1 MADGGDVQGSETK
14 HASGTSPTTSVE
26 RAVYALLLGL
36 HSPLS
41 CFLSFY
47 LFVCL
52 STVSWPVIKL
62 VPFPSGPLPFWFSWA
77 CGCCLSSLLALPACC
92 FESKERRAKKQKE
105 KEEAEGEGRKKEE
118 AEEEGEEGGSRGSR
132 TPTTN
137 ALSFFG
143 TNQLLTHTNGGST
156 NAHNQAEYC
165 AKHRW
170 PKTSDKTKPQQKEEL
185 AGCLPTF
192 IASARQRKPKQ
203 REIQFRPDVV
213 PLLFSLVSQATVC
226 HHLRAF
232 IQTTVVLRG
241 GEGLIR
247 AFP

>member
-1 MADGGDVQGSETK
+1 MFKGVKQNTQAAQAQRPQWSELCM
-14 HASGTSPTTSVE
+14 PCCWVFI
-26 RAVYALLLGL
+26 
-36 HSPLS
+36 PP
-41 CFLSFY
+41 FLVFCPFTC
-47 LFVCL
+47 LFVCQLFLGLL
-52 STVSWPVIKL
+52 SNWSPSHHAAS
-62 VPFPSGPLPFWFSWA
+62 SGPLPFWFSWA

>member
-1 MADGGDVQGSETK
+1 ML
-14 HASGTSPTTSVE
+14 P
-26 RAVYALLLGL
+26 RLAL
-36 HSPLS
+36 
-41 CFLSFY
+41 Y
-47 LFVCL
+47 LFGFLGRVGVVCRR
-52 STVSWPVIKL
+52 
-62 VPFPSGPLPFWFSWA
+62 
-77 CGCCLSSLLALPACC
+77 CLLCLLAVLKAKSEERRSRRRRRKP
-92 FESKERRAKKQKE
+92 KERGGRRRKQRKKGR
-105 KEEAEGEGRKKEE
+105 KEEA
-118 AEEEGEEGGSRGSR
+118 SR